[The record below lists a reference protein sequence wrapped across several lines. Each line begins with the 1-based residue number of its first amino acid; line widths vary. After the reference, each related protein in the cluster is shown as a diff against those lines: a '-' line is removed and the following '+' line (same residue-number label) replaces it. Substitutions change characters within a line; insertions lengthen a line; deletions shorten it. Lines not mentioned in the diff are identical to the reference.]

1 MICLPN
7 AYFCLPIAYPVHPS
21 EVRDGQGEGPPEP
34 PRFQDWAKTI
44 YLSDLAVELLRVPPG
59 KRIGSSSAG
68 GRSGTSRSR
77 ACRRNGSASERSP
90 ACRTVR
96 LNDLRHRYAS
106 LGVEDPQLSLSM
118 IGGLLGHKE
127 PRTTA
132 RYAHLSAHPMRK
144 AANRIGARFLEAI
157 NASTPEKADLE
168 R

>member
-34 PRFQDWAKTI
+34 PRFQDRGQDH
-44 YLSDLAVELLRVPPG
+44 LPLRPG
-59 KRIGSSSAG
+59 G
-68 GRSGTSRSR
+68 GAPSGTPRQKNWKFVGR
-77 ACRRNGSASERSP
+77 GKIRYKPIQGLQKKWECIRETAGLQN
-90 ACRTVR
+90 VR
-96 LNDLRHRYAS
+96 LHGLRNTYAS
-106 LGVEDPQLSLSM
+106 LRGEDPQLSLSM

-127 PRTTA
+127 PRTTTG
-132 RYAHLSAHPMRK
+132 YAHLSAHPMRK

-157 NASTPEKADLE
+157 NAATPAKEDLE

>member
-1 MICLPN
+1 MI
-7 AYFCLPIAYPVHPS
+7 CLPIAYPVHPS
-21 EVRDGQGEGPPEP
+21 EVQDGQEKGLLSLP
-34 PRFQDWAKTI
+34 DSKTWAKTI
-44 YLSDLAVELLRVPPG
+44 YLSDLAVELLRVSSTQKSWNFVCRG
-59 KRIGSSSAG
+59 KIRYKPIHGQQKEWERI
-68 GRSGTSRSR
+68 RET
-77 ACRRNGSASERSP
+77 ASLHD
-90 ACRTVR
+90 VR
-96 LNDLRHRYAS
+96 LHDLRHTYAS

-157 NASTPEKADLE
+157 NAATPEKEDLE